1 MFIDGDINLPKF
13 LSASDMILIPRRANI
28 TSIEHYLAM
37 HYGCVPI
44 VSRSGI
50 LNDTIA
56 DIFDDINLGCG
67 FKTKTS
73 LLSADNAN
81 ELFIATI
88 LKALNIYQNNPSSW
102 NLLVKN
108 CLNNPCGWNFKTL
121 EKYNKIYKDLI

>member
-1 MFIDGDINLPKF
+1 M
-13 LSASDMILIPRRANI
+13 
-28 TSIEHYLAM
+28 TSPEHYLAM

-44 VSRSGI
+44 VAKNGI

-56 DIFDDINLGCG
+56 DVFDDINLGCG

-73 LLSADNAN
+73 LLTNEDTN
-81 ELFIATI
+81 ELFITPL

-108 CLNNPCGWNFKTL
+108 CLNKPCGWNFEML
-121 EKYNKIYKDLI
+121 EVYNNIYEELI